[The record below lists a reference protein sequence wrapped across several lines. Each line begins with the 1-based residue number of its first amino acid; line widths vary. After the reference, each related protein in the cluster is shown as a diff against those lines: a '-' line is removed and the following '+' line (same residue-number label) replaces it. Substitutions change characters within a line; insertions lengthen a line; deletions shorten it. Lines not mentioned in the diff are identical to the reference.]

1 MSSLRVTRDRRSL
14 RSTTDPLPWQRIQA
28 NKTKET
34 KNGNPQTHGRNE
46 GRAVHPSGDGLLY
59 LDRQLH
65 PAPESQYGRKLD
77 WRTASRRDHGLR
89 HSGFA
94 PAGLSY
100 SPDGLLGIDHR
111 SGYLAA
117 GLPGRRLGHPLYE
130 AGRVPAHHDAG
141 ACLLRPVAR
150 QGYRRL

>member
-1 MSSLRVTRDRRSL
+1 ME
-14 RSTTDPLPWQRIQA
+14 I
-28 NKTKET
+28 
-34 KNGNPQTHGRNE
+34 
-46 GRAVHPSGDGLLY
+46 
-59 LDRQLH
+59 
-65 PAPESQYGRKLD
+65 RKLMEEMKD
-77 WRTASRRDHGLR
+77 VLFILLVTAFFTWIANCIQLPKVNMAESSIGVLLHGLR